1 MSHTRRF
8 ATAAA
13 FAVAGL
19 FSSPALAIADTP
31 TPSAYDVTQDNK
43 AINIDVIGD
52 IRITNADGV
61 PIDLRTVPSL
71 KISLENVPYV
81 PPGAED

>member
-31 TPSAYDVTQDNK
+31 APSAYDAALDNK
-43 AINIDVIGD
+43 GTTIDVIGD
-52 IRITNADGV
+52 IRITKADGV
-61 PIDLRTVPSL
+61 PIDLSTVPSL
-71 KISLENVPYV
+71 KLTLENVPYS

>member
-1 MSHTRRF
+1 MSHTRWF

-13 FAVAGL
+13 FTVAGL

-31 TPSAYDVTQDNK
+31 TPSVYDATPDNK
-43 AINIDVIGD
+43 GINIDVIGN
-52 IRITNADGV
+52 IRVTNADGV